1 MLINLWLM
9 MRAIGR
15 GRGAALFHVAAR
27 ALALGGMVLGGS
39 ACGSPSEGDATLFQP
54 LEPPGTVRGD
64 VPPDP
69 PAATPSATP
78 AGSAEGMAPASM
90 LPEAMGPMG
99 TPPGT
104 TPAPSMMGSMMGNGT
119 PAVEDR
125 QPGACRAPLG
135 VSGSPQT
142 ISETLVLLNTLP
154 KPTTLECFLQAL
166 DRPLNVYF
174 TSSFYSL
181 QPAPEAR
188 SPRTFIQRGNLYM
201 SIVFGGAAMDTLE
214 FGYRTVPSRSIK
226 AEIVFPI
233 TRDLTEDTLFDRIAR
248 SDTTSVC
255 GDCHVSEAREELPGF
270 PAGAYVSEIFE
281 PYDNLEVDL
290 ETMRA
295 ESETCEEDVESARCG
310 LLAALFENGP
320 LVQGTLPG
328 KP

>member
-1 MLINLWLM
+1 M
-9 MRAIGR
+9 
-15 GRGAALFHVAAR
+15 GRGAALSRVAAC
-27 ALALGGMVLGGS
+27 ALALGVNALGGT
-39 ACGSPSEGDATLFQP
+39 ACGSPSESGSTLFEP
-54 LEPPGTVRGD
+54 LEPPGTVNRD

-69 PAATPSATP
+69 PAASPGLPSATP
-78 AGSAEGMAPASM
+78 ESSSEGMPSSGM
-90 LPEAMGPMG
+90 VPVVTTPMG
-99 TPPGT
+99 TEPP
-104 TPAPSMMGSMMGNGT
+104 AMGNGML
-119 PAVEDR
+119 AEGER

-135 VSGSPQT
+135 VSGAPQN

-166 DRPLNVYF
+166 ERPLNVYF

-188 SPRTFIQRGNLYM
+188 SPRTFLQRGNLYM

-214 FGYRTVPSRSIK
+214 FGYRMVPSRSIK

-248 SDTTSVC
+248 TDTTSVC
-255 GDCHVSEAREELPGF
+255 GDCHISEAREELPGF
-270 PAGAYVSEIFE
+270 PAGAFVSEIFE
-281 PYDNLEVDL
+281 PYDLMEVDL

-295 ESETCEEDVESARCG
+295 EAETCDESIESARCG
-310 LLAALFENGP
+310 LLAALFDNGP

-328 KP
+328 KE